1 MKRLAATR
9 LRGSLP
15 LLAGLTLLAVSGQSR
30 ASAQPPDGFLLG
42 APRVSL
48 TFMTG
53 YMQPRAASGGDT
65 QSLWDLTREELT
77 VDTRDLGGTSIGGQ
91 IGVRASEH
99 FDVTLAITYTHSET
113 RSEFRD
119 WVDQD
124 DLPIEQTTEFV
135 TVPVTVGFKAYLLD
149 RGRSFGRYAFVP
161 RKWNAYAGVAGG
173 LVYYRFQQRGD
184 FVDFETLDI
193 FTDNFLSQARAPTVH
208 FLAGMEVSMN
218 QRLLLTGEGRYALGT
233 APLDSDF
240 VGFPDLDLAG
250 FQFTVG
256 LSLRLSR

>member
-9 LRGSLP
+9 FQITRTA
-15 LLAGLTLLAVSGQSR
+15 LAGLALLSVGAPMV
-30 ASAQPPDGFLLG
+30 SAQGDGFLLG
-42 APRVSL
+42 VPRVTM
-48 TFMTG
+48 TFMAG
-53 YMQPRAASGGDT
+53 YVQPRAASGGDA

-77 VDTRDLGGTSIGGQ
+77 VDTRDLGGTSLGGQ
-91 IGVRASEH
+91 LGIRVSER
-99 FDVTLAITYTHSET
+99 FDLTVAFSYNYSET

-124 DLPIEQTTEFV
+124 ELPIEQTTRFV
-135 TVPVTVGFKAYLLD
+135 TAPVTVGLKAYLLD

-161 RKWNAYAGVAGG
+161 RTWNPYLGLAGG
-173 LVYYRFQQRGD
+173 LVYYRFQQHGD

-193 FTDNFLSQARAPTVH
+193 FNDNFLSQARAPTVH
-208 FLAGMEVSMN
+208 FLGGVDVAVN
-218 QRLLLTGEGRYALGT
+218 QRLLLVGEGRYALGT

-250 FQFTVG
+250 FQFNLG
-256 LSLRLSR
+256 LSLRY